1 MRILLINAKPTLAD
15 ALAARDGV
23 DVDLVWPRQ
32 HHYQNIP
39 PPTSI
44 RPRLYGGGGKLSLTS
59 IMQLRALIR
68 RIRPDVVHA
77 FYGRALAHVVVAATA
92 LGRRPKIVSFRG
104 VSSPLSKL
112 DAGDWLSYRH
122 PFVDAHAC
130 ESEAVRQALISSGVA
145 ASSCFVTYNS
155 MYMQPARRPGRAS
168 LAQYGIPRDAFV
180 VGTMAAMRR
189 VKGIDILLRAA
200 ARCAEFCDVY
210 WILFG
215 HVLDPEIRLL
225 ANQPEI
231 RERVRL
237 VGHRID
243 ASELISGADV
253 FVMPSRAEALCQAL
267 LEAMYQRVCPVV
279 SDAGGMKEVVRHGCD
294 GIVVPVANVDALVQ
308 AIQTLYDDRTLVS
321 RYAAAAHQ
329 RIAESFT
336 PENMAQRCLTI
347 YQALL
352 GQGQCRDAA

>member
-1 MRILLINAKPTLAD
+1 
-15 ALAARDGV
+15 
-23 DVDLVWPRQ
+23 
-32 HHYQNIP
+32 
-39 PPTSI
+39 
-44 RPRLYGGGGKLSLTS
+44 
-59 IMQLRALIR
+59 
-68 RIRPDVVHA
+68 
-77 FYGRALAHVVVAATA
+77 
-92 LGRRPKIVSFRG
+92 
-104 VSSPLSKL
+104 
-112 DAGDWLSYRH
+112 
-122 PFVDAHAC
+122 
-130 ESEAVRQALISSGVA
+130 
-145 ASSCFVTYNS
+145 
-155 MYMQPARRPGRAS
+155 
-168 LAQYGIPRDAFV
+168 
-180 VGTMAAMRR
+180 
-189 VKGIDILLRAA
+189 
-200 ARCAEFCDVY
+200 
-210 WILFG
+210 LFG

-253 FVMPSRAEALCQAL
+253 FVMPSRAEALSQAL

-308 AIQTLYDDRTLVS
+308 AIQTLYDDRTLVA
-321 RYAAAAHQ
+321 RFAAAAHQ

-347 YQALL
+347 YQELL